1 MSWQLKTMTETI
13 REIAFDTETTGLNW
27 DQDDRVIELGAVE
40 LINHIPTGKTFQTYI
55 NPGRPVSEAT
65 IRITGI
71 TDDDL
76 RDKPAFE
83 DPSIVD
89 AFLEFVGSS
98 TIVAHNASFD
108 RGFLNME
115 LKRCGRD
122 PIPEIHW
129 VDTVAMARKRYP
141 GAPASLDAL
150 CKRFDISLES
160 RTYHGALLDS
170 LLLAEVYLELLG
182 GRARAFDFGGVS
194 ASDTEN
200 RAPAAQRSSPITSK
214 ITEDEKA
221 IHQAFIE
228 KLGENA
234 LWSRYD

>member
-1 MSWQLKTMTETI
+1 MTKSL

-27 DQDDRVIELGAVE
+27 DQDDRIIELGAVE

-55 NPGRPVSEAT
+55 NPGRRVSEAT

-71 TDDDL
+71 TDDVL
-76 RDKPAFE
+76 VDKPPFE
-83 DPSIVD
+83 HPDIVD
-89 AFLEFVGSS
+89 AFLDFVGDSAL
-98 TIVAHNASFD
+98 VAHNASFD

-115 LKRCGRD
+115 LQRCGRD
-122 PIPEIHW
+122 PIPEMNW
-129 VDTVAMARKRYP
+129 VDTVTMARKRYP

-182 GRARAFDFGGVS
+182 GRARAFDFGG
-194 ASDTEN
+194 AAGADIEN
-200 RAPAAQRSSPITSK
+200 RTPAKQRPACLDRDIPI
-214 ITEDEKA
+214 EDRAVHDALIKS
-221 IHQAFIE
+221 I
-228 KLGENA
+228 GENA
-234 LWSRYD
+234 LWTRYD